1 MPDNKRGAGPEG
13 SVSKVVDH
21 HGAIY
26 GHFEAESY
34 QAVRGETSGD
44 DIGGRWRAEAL
55 TRIEGQEAS
64 EGRQEF

>member
-44 DIGGRWRAEAL
+44 DIGATTTCRGL
-55 TRIEGQEAS
+55 TSLRP
-64 EGRQEF
+64 